1 MGVSPCITPVAR
13 WLGST
18 KSSGSV
24 NTATPLRRR
33 VAPRTRSKS
42 AVSRR
47 PGSGFSRQ
55 PPTPVPGWAG
65 RDRARPFPG
74 PSRRSACPGE
84 PEVFRS
90 LRLELVRQPDPLHR
104 GVGEAGLGHRVLAP
118 VRAVRR
124 PGVQRHSRR
133 PAGPIGLHRRLAGW
147 PAGLLEQAGNAAR
160 PIALP
165 PQPHSRLAGLQ
176 RRAIASCRAS
186 RHTGARSAPV
196 VRASAS
202 RCRPSRVSA
211 AGRGRRASVKAFK
224 ASMPSRNH
232 THSTLAKH
240 VRDETLEGQGC
251 MLGEKADDRRPRG
264 FPS

>member
-1 MGVSPCITPVAR
+1 MIHVGMTLTAVGVSPCITPVAR

-18 KSSGSV
+18 KSSGSA
-24 NTATPLRRR
+24 NTPTPLRRR

-55 PPTPVPGWAG
+55 PPTPVPGRAG
-65 RDRARPFPG
+65 RDRARPCPG

-90 LRLELVRQPDPLHR
+90 LRLELVRPPDPLHR
-104 GVGEAGLGHRVLAP
+104 GVREAGRLGHRVLAP

-165 PQPHSRLAGLQ
+165 PQPHRRLAGLQ
-176 RRAIASCRAS
+176 RRAMRDRAEPVGTQEHDLRPS
-186 RHTGARSAPV
+186 YELLRRDVVLHEFQQPVAV
-196 VRASAS
+196 VR
-202 RCRPSRVSA
+202 RQ
-211 AGRGRRASVKAFK
+211 VKAFK
-224 ASMPSRNH
+224 AIDAEQESYPFH
-232 THSTLAKH
+232 
-240 VRDETLEGQGC
+240 
-251 MLGEKADDRRPRG
+251 LGKAC
-264 FPS
+264 S